1 MGCFLEHFLDPDQLV
16 VFRQPVRA
24 RQLPVLICP
33 QFVATARSAMVAS
46 SVSPERCD
54 ITQVMRLRC
63 AMFTAASVSDRV
75 PIWLTFTSSEL
86 AQPFLDPLGEPRGV
100 GDEQVV
106 AHKLH
111 PVANRFGQRLPAV
124 PVILAQ
130 PSSID
135 MIG

>member
-1 MGCFLEHFLDPDQLV
+1 
-16 VFRQPVRA
+16 
-24 RQLPVLICP
+24 
-33 QFVATARSAMVAS
+33 MVAS

-86 AQPFLDPLGEPRGV
+86 AQPFSIPSARRAGLV
-100 GDEQVV
+100 T
-106 AHKLH
+106 
-111 PVANRFGQRLPAV
+111 NRSSPTSCTRSPSASVSIFQPSQSSSE
-124 PVILAQ
+124 Q

-135 MIG
+135 RIG